1 MSADGIQNQ
10 YSRAE
15 IAEAL
20 EISGNQILQYQERSL
35 LADRPAN
42 AQDIAYN
49 SLDVARLRFILRCEA
64 AGYKGD
70 EVFDFVGKVNKD
82 ASIKDQVKASLVHAH
97 QKFSYVNAQ
106 KRKADILEQVNLQA
120 DADLIKNYID
130 EMKEVLANPKVSLIS
145 KTNVKQR
152 PIADTKTER
161 IPSPAPESDQSS
173 RLKTVLNRSHRP
185 VADPK
190 QPPQIQSNRPIT
202 PRRPTQIGSKKSR
215 SKFIDSSIASNEYD
229 QNISDTPQDMFI
241 DYSRPNKSHSK
252 AIKYKDP
259 RRSRSSAWKQTLFT
273 FLLLSLFSIAGYA
286 FYMYKFQNYTTGTE
300 PASLNNFSASDNLD
314 PEIVHDNSTTQKNDT
329 PLAPTTKPSDSSIKT
344 KADEN
349 LKKTPDSNDSTATT
363 PTPPSH
369 QTPKDSISTVDPN
382 SYPTKKKDSTS
393 PPPPTPTEPGP
404 AGSSLSD
411 TAMKDLDDLL
421 AKKQAKQ
428 QSSTEEF
435 APSERPQVAVY
446 DFKLFFQASRKILV
460 AKFKIARIRP
470 QRNLIQGRL
479 FVVFKPRES
488 AQNSKYFSVPDA
500 KIVDGVPSE
509 PLKGIEF
516 SFTGSTKVQSV
527 RSIYVRDPSEFE
539 VATVFVFSNSGELV
553 LIKNFTVTVT
563 EY

>member
-49 SLDVARLRFILRCEA
+49 SLDIARLRFILRCEA

-70 EVFDFVGKVNKD
+70 EVLDFVGKVNKG

-130 EMKEVLANPKVSLIS
+130 EMKGVLANPKLSLIP
-145 KTNVKQR
+145 KTNVKHR
-152 PIADTKTER
+152 PIADTGSER
-161 IPSPAPESDQSS
+161 IPAAAPESDRSS
-173 RLKTVLNRSHRP
+173 RLKTVLNRP
-185 VADPK
+185 NQPIADPE
-190 QPPQIQSNRPIT
+190 QPFKSQTNRPIT
-202 PRRPTQIGSKKSR
+202 PKRPSQIGSKKSR

-229 QNISDTPQDMFI
+229 QNISDMPQDMFS
-241 DYSRPNKSHSK
+241 DYARSNKSHSK

-259 RRSRSSAWKQTLFT
+259 RRSRSNAWKQTLVT
-273 FLLLSLFSIAGYA
+273 FLLLSLFSLAGYA
-286 FYMYKFQNYTTGTE
+286 FYIYKFQNYTTDTE
-300 PASLNNFSASDNLD
+300 PTALNGLSASDNLD

-329 PLAPTTKPSDSSIKT
+329 PPAPTTKPSDGSTKT
-344 KADEN
+344 KTKEN
-349 LKKTPDSNDSTATT
+349 SEKAVTNNDSTKTT
-363 PTPPSH
+363 PTPSP
-369 QTPKDSISTVDPN
+369 TDSISTVDPN
-382 SYPTKKKDSTS
+382 SYPSKKKDSKS
-393 PPPPTPTEPGP
+393 IAPPTESRP
-404 AGSSLSD
+404 AGSSVSN

-421 AKKQAKQ
+421 VKKQAKQ
-428 QSSTEEF
+428 QPSTEEF
-435 APSERPQVAVY
+435 VPSERPQVAVY
-446 DFKLFFQASRKILV
+446 DFKLFFQTSRKILV

-470 QRNLIQGRL
+470 QKNLIQGRL

-488 AQNSKYFSVPDA
+488 AQNTKYFSVPDA

>member
-35 LADRPAN
+35 LADRPAS

-49 SLDVARLRFILRCEA
+49 SLDIARLRFILRCEA

-70 EVFDFVGKVNKD
+70 DVIDFIGIVNKG

-130 EMKEVLANPKVSLIS
+130 EMKGVLANPKLSLIP
-145 KTNVKQR
+145 KTNVKHH
-152 PIADTKTER
+152 PKTDIEPKR
-161 IPSPAPESDQSS
+161 FSGSAPESDRSS
-173 RLKTVLNRSHRP
+173 RLKTVLNRSHQP
-185 VADPK
+185 VAEPK
-190 QPPQIQSNRPIT
+190 QPFKIKPNRPIA
-202 PRRPTQIGSKKSR
+202 PQRPSQSGPKKSR
-215 SKFIDSSIASNEYD
+215 GKFIDSSFASNEYD

-241 DYSRPNKSHSK
+241 DYSSPNKSHSK
-252 AIKYKDP
+252 PIKYKDP
-259 RRSRSSAWKQTLFT
+259 RRSRSSAWKQTLVT
-273 FLLLSLFSIAGYA
+273 FFLLSLFSFAGYA
-286 FYMYKFQNYTTGTE
+286 FYMYKYQNHTTDTKTT
-300 PASLNNFSASDNLD
+300 SLNNLTAPDGLD
-314 PEIVHDNSTTQKNDT
+314 PEVVPDNSKTKKPET
-329 PLAPTTKPSDSSIKT
+329 PPAPTTKPSDSST
-344 KADEN
+344 KSKAKEN
-349 LKKTPDSNDSTATT
+349 LKETVASNDTTDTT
-363 PTPPSH
+363 PTPPSD

-382 SYPTKKKDSTS
+382 SYPAKKKDSKET
-393 PPPPTPTEPGP
+393 PPPSEPGS
-404 AGSSLSD
+404 ADSSISN

-428 QSSTEEF
+428 QQQPSTEEF
-435 APSERPQVAVY
+435 VPSERPQVAIY
-446 DFKLFFQASRKILV
+446 DFKLFFQTSRKILV

-488 AQNSKYFSVPDA
+488 TQNTKYFSVPDA
-500 KIVDGVPSE
+500 KIVDGVPSD

-539 VATVFVFSNSGELV
+539 VATVYVFSNSGELV

>member
-42 AQDIAYN
+42 AQDVAYN
-49 SLDVARLRFILRCEA
+49 SLDIARLRFILRCEA

-70 EVFDFVGKVNKD
+70 EVVDFIGKVNKG

-130 EMKEVLANPKVSLIS
+130 EMKGVLADPRVSLIP
-145 KTNVKQR
+145 KINVKQR
-152 PIADTKTER
+152 PIADTEPER
-161 IPSPAPESDQSS
+161 IPDSAPETDRSS
-173 RLKTVLNRSHRP
+173 RLKTVLNRSHQP
-185 VADPK
+185 SADPK
-190 QPPQIQSNRPIT
+190 QPFQTQANRPTT
-202 PRRPTQIGSKKSR
+202 PKRPSQIGFKKSR
-215 SKFIDSSIASNEYD
+215 SKFIDSSIASNEYN

-252 AIKYKDP
+252 VIKYKDP
-259 RRSRSSAWKQTLFT
+259 RRSRSNAWKQTLIT
-273 FLLLSLFSIAGYA
+273 FLLLSLFSLAGYA
-286 FYMYKFQNYTTGTE
+286 FYIYKSQNYTADTE
-300 PASLNNFSASDNLD
+300 PTSLNNFSASDNLD
-314 PEIVHDNSTTQKNDT
+314 PEIVHDNSTTQKNNT
-329 PLAPTTKPSDSSIKT
+329 SPPPNPKPSDGSTKT
-344 KADEN
+344 RTKENPEKAV
-349 LKKTPDSNDSTATT
+349 TSNDSTQTT
-363 PTPPSH
+363 PTPSPSKA
-369 QTPKDSISTVDPN
+369 PKDSISTVDPN
-382 SYPTKKKDSTS
+382 SYPPKKKDSKS
-393 PPPPTPTEPGP
+393 ITPTTEPSS
-404 AGSSLSD
+404 ADSSLSD

-421 AKKQAKQ
+421 AQKQAKQ
-428 QSSTEEF
+428 QPSTEEF
-435 APSERPQVAVY
+435 VPSERPQVAVY
-446 DFKLFFQASRKILV
+446 DFKLFYQTSRKILV

-470 QRNLIQGRL
+470 QKNLIQGKL

-488 AQNSKYFSVPDA
+488 AQNTKYFSVPDA

-563 EY
+563 DY